1 MSGQTYVPT
10 SNAWPVYGT
19 VWMAGRLVDVVL
31 GVAVAPIY
39 VLPVVYEL
47 ENVVLLVY
55 AAPEAVEVMT
65 SDDELAAPEVVS

>member
-1 MSGQTYVPT
+1 
-10 SNAWPVYGT
+10 
-19 VWMAGRLVDVVL
+19 MAGRLVDVVL
-31 GVAVAPIY
+31 GVVVAPIY